1 MPNILGNPNK
11 DASKYDAVN
20 TNDVE
25 DGGNVFEK
33 YILFVLYICFIIN
46 HYWLGESGHGDE
58 LIYLYDVR
66 TIEGKPI
73 SGTELKD
80 KRDIEMRNNF
90 TSIVAEFVR
99 NG

>member
-1 MPNILGNPNK
+1 M
-11 DASKYDAVN
+11 D
-20 TNDVE
+20 TNYF
-25 DGGNVFEK
+25 NFK
-33 YILFVLYICFIIN
+33 MI
-46 HYWLGESGHGDE
+46 GEPGHGDD

-73 SGTELKD
+73 PGTELKD

-90 TSIVAEFVR
+90 TLLVAEFVR